1 MKLIAHRGGN
11 IGKENTVEAMITAA
25 RMGADYVECDIRKTK
40 DGELVIFHDPSLSR
54 LAGRN
59 LNVTDVMAGE
69 MAALLEANGRTLL
82 TFDRLC
88 KEYRE
93 NTPILLHIKLTD
105 PDEEFVAR
113 IAESGLP
120 ITAGV
125 MSLPMLS
132 LFAAKLPK
140 ERILA
145 FMPKPEMA
153 ADFYAGGAGIL
164 RLWEDWLTRISP
176 ADLHASCP
184 GAQVFIMAYD
194 PSRDPEHKYYLPS
207 MDGSI
212 DTLNKCVSL
221 GADGI
226 LLNDLAMALE
236 WRRTAAQ

>member
-54 LAGRN
+54 LAGRE
-59 LNVTDVMAGE
+59 LLLTDVTAAE
-69 MAALLEANGRTLL
+69 MAALLEQNGRTLL

-88 KEYRE
+88 REYKES
-93 NTPILLHIKLTD
+93 TPILLHIKLTD
-105 PDEEFVAR
+105 PDAEFVAR

-164 RLWEDWLTRISP
+164 RLWENWLDRINPS
-176 ADLHASCP
+176 DLHAACP

-194 PSRDPEHKYYLPS
+194 PSRDPEHKYDLPS
-207 MDGSI
+207 MDGSPASL
-212 DTLNKCVSL
+212 DRCNAL
-221 GADGI
+221 GADGV
-226 LLNDLAMALE
+226 LLNDLSMALE
-236 WRRTAAQ
+236 WRKTSAV